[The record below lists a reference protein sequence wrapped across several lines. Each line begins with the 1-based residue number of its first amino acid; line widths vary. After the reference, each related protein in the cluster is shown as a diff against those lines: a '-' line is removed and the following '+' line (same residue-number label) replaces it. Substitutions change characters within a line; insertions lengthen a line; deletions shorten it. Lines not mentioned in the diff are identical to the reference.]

1 MVKNLPATQK
11 TFVHSLG
18 WEDPL
23 EKETV
28 THSSILAWRIP
39 RTEETGGLQ
48 SMGLQRVGNDLVTNT
63 GVHHTSTW
71 ISHGYTYVTPSWIP
85 SHLPSPPYPS
95 GLSQSTDFGWLASCI
110 ELALVIYF
118 TYGNIHVSMLFSQII
133 PPVPSPT
140 ESKSLFLTSVCLL
153 LPWI

>member
-85 SHLPSPPYPS
+85 SHLPFHPIPLGCPRAPTLGDLLHVSNLHRS
-95 GLSQSTDFGWLASCI
+95 SILHM
-110 ELALVIYF
+110 VIYTF
-118 TYGNIHVSMLFSQII
+118 QCYSL
-133 PPVPSPT
+133 
-140 ESKSLFLTSVCLL
+140 KSSHPCLL
-153 LPWI
+153 PQSPKVCS